1 MSIHI
6 DNKLYTKVSHIAKLL
21 SVSFKLVDIMQDA
34 RSNNS
39 EVLSSRL
46 PVWCRIKT
54 NVYSA
59 TGGRN
64 VVII

>member
-21 SVSFKLVDIMQDA
+21 SISFKLVHIMQDA